1 MSIDD
6 EARQLSGQ
14 FIRMFFDLSFDIID
28 QIKYKIENTYD
39 ALETSKYKEL
49 KGKNYK
55 NKNEMILN
63 SRMKY
68 QQIKMQEQVIRNNDK
83 KLNRNQIKIL
93 KQLCERRG
101 VDIYIEKCPDNLDQ
115 LVDNYKKGISLS
127 LKEEHFLKA
136 FTDRDDDGNITN
148 VYHEGGVLMFNAQD
162 INLMEDIIRDV
173 EQKSLN
179 IQKRKIIA
187 KNKAEKMTKKVEN
200 FIHKGKER

>member
-1 MSIDD
+1 M
-6 EARQLSGQ
+6 
-14 FIRMFFDLSFDIID
+14 
-28 QIKYKIENTYD
+28 
-39 ALETSKYKEL
+39 
-49 KGKNYK
+49 
-55 NKNEMILN
+55 
-63 SRMKY
+63 
-68 QQIKMQEQVIRNNDK
+68 
-83 KLNRNQIKIL
+83 
-93 KQLCERRG
+93 
-101 VDIYIEKCPDNLDQ
+101 
-115 LVDNYKKGISLS
+115 
-127 LKEEHFLKA
+127 KEEHFLKA